1 MVRLAICDDEEKMV
15 SLHLDRIRRI
25 LEKNRIACE
34 TETYTRSE
42 NLLYDI
48 TEDGFYYDIL
58 LLDIEMPGIT
68 GMELAEKIRPY
79 LPDVRIIFITSHM
92 EYAIDAYE
100 LSIFRYVPKN
110 DLEKRLPSAVLDAVR
125 LAELEE
131 GRVYTIRTNSR
142 LERIPYK
149 EIRYIEKDSK
159 NAAVVTGR
167 GVSKVRRTLTQI
179 YEELGAEEFIFTDRG
194 CIANL
199 IHIAQIRQ
207 GAAVLKDGTVL
218 PISRSHLQGVKE
230 AVNRYW
236 GKHI

>member
-68 GMELAEKIRPY
+68 GMELAEKIRPH

-149 EIRYIEKDSK
+149 SIYYIERDGK
-159 NAAVVTGR
+159 NAAIVTAA
-167 GVSKVRRTLTQI
+167 GVSKVRRTLAQI
-179 YEELGAEEFIFTDRG
+179 HEELDAEEFIYIDRG
-194 CIANL
+194 CIVNL
-199 IHIAQIRQ
+199 IYIAQVK
-207 GAAVLKDGTVL
+207 GNTAVLKDGSVL
-218 PISRSHLQGVKE
+218 PVSRSHLQSVKE
-230 AVNRYW
+230 EINRYW
-236 GKHI
+236 GSHI